1 MTVIHNC
8 YKFKLTNR
16 KNVFIHW
23 SSIRDFCFRKYV
35 LALPTMFHT
44 VDLSSCPASFLMHRN
59 NILAGFGASSYKYN
73 SKKSKLLLL
82 NHMGWFLPLS
92 VSHRSSNIVA
102 FKSDIDLWCLALL
115 FKKLLI
121 HNVYELYIYICVY
134 VWMIYTL
141 LAM

>member
-1 MTVIHNC
+1 
-8 YKFKLTNR
+8 
-16 KNVFIHW
+16 
-23 SSIRDFCFRKYV
+23 
-35 LALPTMFHT
+35 MFHT

-121 HNVYELYIYICVY
+121 HNVYELYIYIYACMYEWYIPCWPCNWKNVKITQCY
-134 VWMIYTL
+134 LEYENLPTFRLIGSNLDAYFSQFIEK
-141 LAM
+141 